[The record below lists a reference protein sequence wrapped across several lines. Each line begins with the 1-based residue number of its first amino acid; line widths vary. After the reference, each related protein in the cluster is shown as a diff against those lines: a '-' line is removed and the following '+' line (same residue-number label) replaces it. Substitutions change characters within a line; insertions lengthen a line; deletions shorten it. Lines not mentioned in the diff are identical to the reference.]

1 MIQVRIMA
9 GGYIEKFRKTLIDFG
24 EVEVKIT
31 KMSLIKKHE
40 KMIHMYMICWT
51 YNYTIHMYNNPY
63 VHYFEI
69 LQVAQ
74 Q

>member
-1 MIQVRIMA
+1 
-9 GGYIEKFRKTLIDFG
+9 
-24 EVEVKIT
+24 
-31 KMSLIKKHE
+31 
-40 KMIHMYMICWT
+40 MIHMYMICCT